1 MIDPVIFTI
10 KIGSLNLS
18 VAWYGVLI
26 VVGII
31 VGAWL
36 TEREVRRRGGNPE
49 TVWDALLWILPA
61 AIVGSRAWYVVNDI
75 LGGRTYYLENPIKI
89 INTREGGL
97 HIYGAV
103 LAGAL
108 VAYLYARKNKV
119 DLVMLLDS
127 VAPALLIGQA
137 LARPA
142 NYINQELYGPP
153 TTLPWGIPID
163 AVHRLG
169 VWRTTIEFPVATTRF
184 HPTFAYEIVW
194 NLLAAA
200 LLLWVAR
207 RFADRIKPGAIFAG
221 WLALEGLGRFLLE
234 WFRPDQPR
242 IPGTDI
248 SYSRVVAGLMAVAGA
263 VWLARNRRAQAP
275 E

>member
-169 VWRTTIEFPVATTRF
+169 VWRNTIEFPVATTRF